1 MDKFEEVTKIPEGA
15 EIKSISGTQV
25 REDYLELGISLPE
38 WFTRPEVAS
47 ILSDSYPP
55 KNRQGACIW
64 LTGLSGAGKSTIAN
78 ILTVLLM
85 EQGRRVSVLDG
96 DVVRTN
102 LSKGLG
108 FSKEDRDTNILRVG
122 YVASE
127 IVSHGGLVICA
138 AISPYQSTR
147 DSVRNMMPGEHF
159 IETYV
164 DAPLDVCERRDVK
177 GMYAKARAGIIKDFT
192 GIDDP
197 YESPVN
203 PEIALD
209 TVKYSAYDSA
219 KQILEYISKKGLL
232 PEIG

>member
-147 DSVRNMMPGEHF
+147 DSVRNMMHGEHF

-232 PEIG
+232 PEIR